1 MPQQFLGE
9 RQRVALVQFDIE
21 YDANQTSIM
30 SLISAPEVKRSQV
43 RSASD
48 AQALTTEGLTPA
60 EALAA
65 ESVAAEALIA
75 EARAH
80 ARRRRLK
87 IAVALVVLAAAA
99 VAALL
104 IGRATIGAHR
114 VAQARPRPAAPA
126 AGTGIV
132 TGHLAAC
139 FGIPPTNG
147 RRITPGTVVAL
158 RGHITWKPTEPG
170 TWMIVYPKGPVAAS
184 QHISDNYDQTFRFAL
199 PPGHYVLAG
208 RYDHWSGYGT
218 FREVTV
224 TAGANL
230 RVDLPNLCM

>member
-1 MPQQFLGE
+1 
-9 RQRVALVQFDIE
+9 
-21 YDANQTSIM
+21 M
-30 SLISAPEVKRSQV
+30 SLIPAPEVRCPQA
-43 RSASD
+43 RSATD
-48 AQALTTEGLTPA
+48 AQALTA

-65 ESVAAEALIA
+65 EAVIA

-87 IAVALVVLAAAA
+87 IAVALAVLAAAV
-99 VAALL
+99 VAAVL
-104 IGRATIGAHR
+104 IGRATIGSHR

-139 FGIPPTNG
+139 FGILPTNG
-147 RRITPGTVVAL
+147 RRTTAGTVVAL
-158 RGHITWKPTEPG
+158 RGHLTWKPTAPG
-170 TWMIVYPKGPVAAS
+170 TWMIVYPKGPAVAS
-184 QHISDNYDQTFRFAL
+184 QRISDNYDQTFRFAL

-208 RYDHWSGYGT
+208 QYDHGSGYDT

-224 TAGANL
+224 TAGANF
-230 RVDLPNLCM
+230 RVDLPNLCQ

>member
-1 MPQQFLGE
+1 
-9 RQRVALVQFDIE
+9 
-21 YDANQTSIM
+21 M
-30 SLISAPEVKRSQV
+30 SLIPAPEVKRSQAH
-43 RSASD
+43 SATD
-48 AQALTTEGLTPA
+48 TQALIAGAPI
-60 EALAA
+60 A

-80 ARRRRLK
+80 ARRRRLR
-87 IAVALVVLAAAA
+87 IAVALAVLAMAA
-99 VAALL
+99 VAAVLT
-104 IGRATIGAHR
+104 GRATIGAHG
-114 VAQARPRPAAPA
+114 AAYTRPRPAAPA

-158 RGHITWKPTEPG
+158 RGHITWKPTAPG
-170 TWMIVYPKGPVAAS
+170 TWMIVYPKGPAVAS
-184 QHISDNYDQTFRFAL
+184 QHIGDNYDQTFRFAL

-208 RYDHWSGYGT
+208 QYDHGSGADT

-224 TAGANL
+224 AAGANL

>member
-1 MPQQFLGE
+1 
-9 RQRVALVQFDIE
+9 
-21 YDANQTSIM
+21 M
-30 SLISAPEVKRSQV
+30 SLIPAPEVKRTQAH
-43 RSASD
+43 SATD
-48 AQALTTEGLTPA
+48 TQAATA
-60 EALAA
+60 EAFA
-65 ESVAAEALIA
+65 VEAPIA

-87 IAVALVVLAAAA
+87 IVMALAVVATVVAA
-99 VAALL
+99 VL
-104 IGRATIGAHR
+104 IGRVTIGPHR

-126 AGTGIV
+126 VGTGIV

-147 RRITPGTVVAL
+147 RRITPGAVVAL
-158 RGHITWKPTEPG
+158 RGHITWKPTAPG
-170 TWMIVYPKGPVAAS
+170 TSMIVYPKGPAVAS

-208 RYDHWSGYGT
+208 RYDAGSGYAT

-224 TAGANL
+224 TAGADL
-230 RVDLPNLCM
+230 RVDLPNVCE

>member
-1 MPQQFLGE
+1 
-9 RQRVALVQFDIE
+9 
-21 YDANQTSIM
+21 M
-30 SLISAPEVKRSQV
+30 SLIRESEVEPSQAHSA
-43 RSASD
+43 AD
-48 AQALTTEGLTPA
+48 AHDPT
-60 EALAA
+60 
-65 ESVAAEALIA
+65 AEALIA

-87 IAVALVVLAAAA
+87 IAVALAVLAAAA
-99 VAALL
+99 VAAVL
-104 IGRATIGAHR
+104 IGRATTGAHR
-114 VAQARPRPAAPA
+114 VAQAHPRPAAPA

-139 FGIPPTNG
+139 FGILPRNG
-147 RRITPGTVVAL
+147 HPIAPGTVVAL
-158 RGHITWKPTEPG
+158 RGQISWKPTAPG
-170 TWMIVYPKGPVAAS
+170 TWMIVYPKGPAVAS

-208 RYDHWSGYGT
+208 RYDHGSGYGT

-230 RVDLPNLCM
+230 RVDLPNLCQ